1 MTKRSAAL
9 GLAAAM
15 LASAAPAQ
23 TSPPRLLAPG
33 VVSTGHIEFSPAFT
47 PDGQT
52 LYFSRGSPGM
62 KRAGTAG
69 IVVSRLQ
76 QRYVD
81 DA

>member
-23 TSPPRLLAPG
+23 TSAPRLLAPG
-33 VVSTGHIEFSPAFT
+33 IVSTGDIEFSPALT

-52 LYFSRGSPGM
+52 LYFTKGSPGHEA
-62 KRAGTAG
+62 RH
-69 IVVSRLQ
+69 VDRRLASPE
-76 QRYVD
+76 RFVD